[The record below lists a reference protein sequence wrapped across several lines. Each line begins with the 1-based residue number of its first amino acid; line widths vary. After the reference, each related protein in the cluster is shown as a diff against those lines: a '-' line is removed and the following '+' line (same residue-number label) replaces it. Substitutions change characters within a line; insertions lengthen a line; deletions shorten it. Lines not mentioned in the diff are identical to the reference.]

1 MNSTF
6 NVQKSNSK
14 NNFSRP
20 ILLFCID
27 PVHSICYKEDMYKVF
42 LMNFLLAIS
51 TTVGM
56 TIIPFLVTDS
66 LGLSLA
72 ILGII
77 EGGTEFLSNVLR
89 LANGVLFD
97 KIKNKRNIF
106 IFSTGLA
113 FFAKAFLLIPAS
125 WSILVSKTIERVA
138 NGSFAAPRD
147 AFVAEHTKNKK
158 GMALGWLSVSK
169 TAGCVLGP
177 LLVSASTL
185 FLGTL
190 KDNLNVLVI
199 FCCLLVFP
207 VFLMSF
213 TLSGKGIETSEFSM
227 REFKSVLRK
236 ILPILFLAFL
246 FFMGRFNDGLLMI
259 YLKHKGFPEWFYL
272 STIAIFNFMMLI
284 SSPFMGHNIDRGH
297 VKKVL
302 YVTIGALCTFNLCFF
317 HIHAV
322 NWILAILGIVA
333 WGVQRT
339 GAQIVFASLVFQGV
353 EKANYGTAIGLF
365 YIVSGF
371 GTMIS
376 SFICGYMAQ
385 NLFSWVFI
393 FSGFFGFASL
403 GLSFNLL
410 NRKTTAI
417 DLPGHAGQPA

>member
-1 MNSTF
+1 
-6 NVQKSNSK
+6 
-14 NNFSRP
+14 
-20 ILLFCID
+20 
-27 PVHSICYKEDMYKVF
+27 MYKIF

-72 ILGII
+72 ILGIL
-77 EGGTEFLSNVLR
+77 EGTTEFMSNVLR

-97 KIKNKRNIF
+97 KVKNKRNIF

-113 FFAKAFLLIPAS
+113 FFAKAFLLVPAS

-138 NGSFAAPRD
+138 NGAFAAPRD
-147 AFVAEHTKNKK
+147 AFVAEKTKNKK
-158 GMALGWLSVSK
+158 GMALGLLTVSK

-190 KDNLNVLVI
+190 KDNLNILVI

-213 TLSGKGIETSEFSM
+213 TLRGKGIETSEFSM

-236 ILPILFLAFL
+236 ILPILFLALL
-246 FFMGRFNDGLLMI
+246 FFMGRFNDGLLMM

-272 STIAIFNFMMLI
+272 STIAIFNFIMLI
-284 SSPFMGHNIDRGH
+284 SSPFMGHHLDRGH

-302 YVTIGALCTFNLCFF
+302 YITIGALCAFNICFF
-317 HIHAV
+317 HIDSV
-322 NWILAILGIVA
+322 NWVLAILGIIS

-339 GAQIVFASLVFQGV
+339 GAQIVFSSLVFQGV
-353 EKANYGTAIGLF
+353 AKANYGTAIGLF

-371 GTMIS
+371 GTMIA

-385 NLFSWVFI
+385 DTFSSVFV

-403 GLSFNLL
+403 GLSFSLL
-410 NRKTTAI
+410 NRKTSSI
-417 DLPGHAGQPA
+417 DLPGNARQPA